1 MMMVWHARKKC
12 QRGFDRPLRFARGLA
27 SLLLCALACCH
38 PTETAPPPGT
48 VVVALESAP
57 SVLDPRFTTD
67 ANSSL
72 VAALVS
78 DGLTA
83 SDERG
88 ESIPAL
94 AEWRQPAPLEYHFTL
109 RPEARFHDGTP
120 VTAADVAATYRS
132 VLDPALG
139 SPKREALAVIAAIE
153 VPDPR
158 TVVFR
163 LRAVSASFLE
173 TTNLGILPARQT
185 GSGPIPPLQ
194 VIGSGPFRIVALLD
208 GGGIELAP
216 HAEAMDGAPRLA
228 QLRFRVIPDGVVRAL
243 ELASGSVHLV
253 QNALD
258 PDLLPWLA
266 ARPELELVI
275 SPGTTYQYLGLNF
288 RDPRLADRR
297 TRQALAYG
305 IDRQAIVHHLLRD
318 TAQPATGLLSP
329 SHWAYDGQ
337 VARHPYDPA
346 RATEL
351 LRQAGLGPEV
361 AAALRRFSYKT
372 STVELRRRIA
382 EVFQHDL
389 GRLGLGLDVRS
400 YEWATFYDDI
410 RRGNFELYA
419 LAWVGVR
426 DPDVYYRIFHST
438 MQPPVGTNR
447 GAYANPEM
455 DALLTAARETEDR
468 TERRRLYA
476 AVQRLAAEDLPV
488 VPLWWA
494 ENVVVKSRALAGFRP
509 SPDGDLRSL
518 ATATLRTASSYAPPD
533 TRSSGER

>member
-1 MMMVWHARKKC
+1 MTAR
-12 QRGFDRPLRFARGLA
+12 RALM
-27 SLLLCALACCH
+27 SMLLCALACCRAA
-38 PTETAPPPGT
+38 ETAPPPAT
-48 VVVALESAP
+48 VVIALESAP

-83 SDERG
+83 SDEHG
-88 ESIPAL
+88 DPIPAL
-94 AEWRQPAPLEYHFTL
+94 AEWRHPAPLEYHFTL

-132 VLDPALG
+132 VLDPVLG
-139 SPKREALAVIAAIE
+139 SPKREALAAIAAITT
-153 VPDPR
+153 PDPR

-163 LRAVSASFLE
+163 LNEISAPFLE
-173 TTNLGILPARQT
+173 TTNLGILPARLT
-185 GSGPIPPLQ
+185 GSGPIPPLE
-194 VIGSGPFRIVALLD
+194 VIGSGPFRVAALLD
-208 GGGIELAP
+208 GGGVDLVP
-216 HAEAMDGAPRLA
+216 HAEAIGGAPRLA
-228 QLRFRVIPDGVVRAL
+228 RLRFRVIPDGVVRAL

-258 PDLLPWLA
+258 PDLLPWLG
-266 ARPELELVI
+266 ARPELELLI
-275 SPGTTYQYLGLNF
+275 SPGTTFQYLGLNF

-305 IDRQAIVHHLLRD
+305 IDREAIVHHLLRD
-318 TAQPATGLLSP
+318 SARPATGLLPP
-329 SHWAYDGQ
+329 SHWAYEGA
-337 VARHPYDPA
+337 VAHYPHDPV

-351 LRQAGLGPEV
+351 LHAAGLGAEV
-361 AAALRRFSYKT
+361 DAAFRRFSFKT

-389 GRLGLGLDVRS
+389 GHIGLGLDIRS

-438 MQPPVGTNR
+438 MQPPTGTNR

-455 DALLTAARETEDR
+455 NALLVAARATEDR

-476 AVQRLAAEDLPV
+476 AVQQLAAEDLPV
-488 VPLWWA
+488 IPLWWA
-494 ENVVVKSRALAGFRP
+494 ENVVVKNRTLRGFRP
-509 SPDGDLRSL
+509 APDGDLRSL
-518 ATATLRTASSYAPPD
+518 ASATFEPEAAPFTKPN
-533 TRSSGER
+533 